1 MLHAKKLHGP
11 LHFVTIIAGVWHRIA
26 TTLHPLPTST
36 AFRNSRPAIFTK
48 NFLHESQ
55 LCSLRLYVFL
65 LLSRLPT
72 LISVLYNF
80 PPAVN
85 WILQQLAFLSP
96 ARDTMPI
103 VHPAETFLIWLSIPK
118 KWTRENGTNW
128 GLSNLGKNPRKWI
141 GNHRSQGKSFPQH
154 FPQHLIL
161 RIFQTIN

>member
-26 TTLHPLPTST
+26 TTLLSHPTST

-65 LLSRLPT
+65 LLSRLPI

-96 ARDTMPI
+96 RQGYHANRTSCRDFPN
-103 VHPAETFLIWLSIPK
+103 LIKHPK
-118 KWTRENGTNW
+118 KNGQEKTALIGVYPIW
-128 GLSNLGKNPRKWI
+128 G
-141 GNHRSQGKSFPQH
+141 
-154 FPQHLIL
+154 
-161 RIFQTIN
+161 RI